1 MSALTLAA
9 AAVVVAVHYLEAN
22 LAHTTE
28 QGVDSKELLLDYL
41 NSTRSL
47 FSIDI

>member
-9 AAVVVAVHYLEAN
+9 AAAVVVHCLEAN

-28 QGVDSKELLLDYL
+28 QGVDSKGPSLDYL